1 MSTVDEEKRKENQ
14 RAMQKAVLQ
23 WKAEGMPGPKI
34 AQAKIKLRAKLGC
47 VDKEAKAAANAAHA
61 PDLREANRV
70 ELGSQHEVV
79 IIPVR
84 WRQATQKS
92 DFIDRVCQRIKK
104 RLCDVG
110 INAWLDARRQYTPG
124 QKFAYWEHLGVHR
137 RIEIGPDDFD
147 QKVCKIVSSKT
158 PGAYLE
164 HERFVVKLKFTKIVK
179 KLDQLGLTES
189 IAIYPDKKDVDED
202 LVSATEREIG
212 CQFNTPVPSEPVEPL
227 EEEDDDDLAGN
238 MRRKSQKVEEVPES
252 TKKSKKRKRTQL
264 DDKF

>member
-1 MSTVDEEKRKENQ
+1 
-14 RAMQKAVLQ
+14 MQKAVLT

-34 AQAKIKLRAKLGC
+34 AAAKIKLRAKLGC
-47 VDKEAKAAANAAHA
+47 VDKETKAANTMHA

-92 DFIDRVCQRIKK
+92 DYIDRVCQRIKK

-164 HERFVVKLKFTKIVK
+164 HERFIVKLKFTKIVK
-179 KLDQLGLTES
+179 KLDHLGLTES

-202 LVSATEREIG
+202 LVAATEREVG
-212 CQFNTPVPSEPVEPL
+212 RPFNTPVSSKPFEPL
-227 EEEDDDDLAGN
+227 EDEDDDDLAGN
-238 MRRKSQKVEEVPES
+238 MCRRCLKPEDAPEP
-252 TKKSKKRKRTQL
+252 TKKSKKRKRVKL